1 MTTGNFLVNIVNMAK
16 KTKNTF
22 IEDQYIVYPLQGVG
36 KIEKLQERVFKG
48 VDTLYYV
55 IYLEESE
62 MTIMVPVDK
71 AEELGIRPVISK
83 SNANKALKTL
93 SEEDDAVITDWK
105 LRYQT
110 NIDLLKTG
118 DTLNIA
124 KVVRMLY
131 RRSKLKELPILER
144 KLYDNALSLL
154 RNELTISLEL
164 TKDDTDQL
172 IFSTLE
178 K

>member
-1 MTTGNFLVNIVNMAK
+1 MIMAK
-16 KTKNTF
+16 KTKNAFT
-22 IEDQYIVYPLQGVG
+22 ENQYIVYPLQGVG
-36 KIEKLQERVFKG
+36 KIESLQERLFKG
-48 VDTLYYV
+48 ENTLYYV

-93 SEEDDAVITDWK
+93 AEEDDAVITDWK

-164 TKDDTDQL
+164 SKDDTDQI
-172 IFSTLE
+172 IFSTME

>member
-1 MTTGNFLVNIVNMAK
+1 MTL
-16 KTKNTF
+16 
-22 IEDQYIVYPLQGVG
+22 
-36 KIEKLQERVFKG
+36 
-48 VDTLYYV
+48 
-55 IYLEESE
+55 
-62 MTIMVPVDK
+62 MVPVEK
-71 AEELGIRPVISK
+71 AEELGTRPVISK
-83 SNANKALKTL
+83 NNATKALKTL
-93 SEEDDAVITDWK
+93 SEEDEAPITDWK

-118 DTLNIA
+118 DTINIA

-164 TKDDTDQL
+164 SKDETDQL
-172 IFSTLE
+172 IFSTME

>member
-1 MTTGNFLVNIVNMAK
+1 MAK
-16 KTKNTF
+16 KSKNAFT
-22 IEDQYIVYPLQGVG
+22 ENQHIVYPLQGVG
-36 KIEKLQERVFKG
+36 KIEKLQERIFKG
-48 VDTLYYV
+48 ENTLYYV

-62 MTIMVPVDK
+62 MTLMVPVEK
-71 AEELGIRPVISK
+71 AEELGIRAVVSK
-83 SNANKALKTL
+83 ADANKALKTL
-93 SEEDDAVITDWK
+93 SEDDDNVITDWK

-118 DTLNIA
+118 DTMNIS

-154 RNELTISLEL
+154 RNELSISLEL
-164 TKDDTDQL
+164 SKDDTDQI

>member
-1 MTTGNFLVNIVNMAK
+1 MAK
-16 KTKNTF
+16 KTKHAFSEN
-22 IEDQYIVYPLQGVG
+22 QYIVYPLQGVG
-36 KIEKLQERVFKG
+36 KIEKLQERDFKG
-48 VDTLYYV
+48 ELLLYYV

-62 MTIMVPVDK
+62 MTLMVPVEK

-83 SNANKALKTL
+83 NNANKALKIL
-93 SEEDDAVITDWK
+93 ADEDETVITDWK

-118 DTLNIA
+118 ETNNIA

-154 RNELTISLEL
+154 RNELSISLEL
-164 TKDDTDQL
+164 SKDETDQVM
-172 IFSTLE
+172 FSTME
-178 K
+178 R

>member
-1 MTTGNFLVNIVNMAK
+1 MAK
-16 KTKNTF
+16 KTKNLFT
-22 IEDQYIVYPLQGVG
+22 ENQYIVYPLQGVG
-36 KIEKLQERVFKG
+36 KVERLQERMFKG
-48 VDTLYYV
+48 ENTLYYV
-55 IYLEESE
+55 IYLDESE

-71 AEELGIRPVISK
+71 ADELGIRPVITK
-83 SNANKALKTL
+83 TNANKALKTL
-93 SEEDDAVITDWK
+93 SEEDESVITDWK

-164 TKDDTDQL
+164 SKDDTDQL

>member
-1 MTTGNFLVNIVNMAK
+1 MAK
-16 KTKNTF
+16 KMKNTF
-22 IEDQYIVYPLQGVG
+22 AENQYIVYPLQGVG
-36 KIEKLQERVFKG
+36 KIEGLQERLFKG
-48 VDTLYYV
+48 EATQYYV

-62 MTIMVPVDK
+62 MTLMVPVDK

-83 SNANKALKTL
+83 VNANKALKAL
-93 SEEDDAVITDWK
+93 SEDDENVITDWK

-118 DTLNIA
+118 DTINIA

-144 KLYDNALSLL
+144 KLYDNALALL

-164 TKDDTDQL
+164 SKDDTDQV

>member
-1 MTTGNFLVNIVNMAK
+1 MAK
-16 KTKNTF
+16 KTKQTF
-22 IEDQYIVYPLQGVG
+22 SENQYIVYPLQGVG
-36 KIEKLQERVFKG
+36 KIEKLQERQFKG
-48 VDTLYYV
+48 EDLLYYV

-62 MTIMVPVDK
+62 MTLMVPVNK

-83 SNANKALKTL
+83 NNANKALKIL
-93 SEEDDAVITDWK
+93 ADEDESVITDWK

-118 DTLNIA
+118 ETNNIA

-154 RNELTISLEL
+154 RNELSISLEL
-164 TKDDTDQL
+164 SKDDTDQVM
-172 IFSTLE
+172 FSTME

>member
-1 MTTGNFLVNIVNMAK
+1 MTTGYFLDIMKVMAK
-16 KTKNTF
+16 KTKQTYSEN
-22 IEDQYIVYPLQGVG
+22 QYIVYPLQGVG
-36 KIEKLQERVFKG
+36 KIEKLQERQFKG
-48 VDTLYYV
+48 ENLLYYV
-55 IYLEESE
+55 IYLDESE
-62 MTIMVPVDK
+62 MTLMVPVNK
-71 AEELGIRPVISK
+71 ADELGIRPVISK
-83 SNANKALKTL
+83 SNANKALKIL
-93 SEEDDAVITDWK
+93 ADEDENVITDWK

-118 DTLNIA
+118 ETMNIA

-154 RNELTISLEL
+154 RNELSISLEL
-164 TKDDTDQL
+164 SKDETDQVM
-172 IFSTLE
+172 FSTME

>member
-1 MTTGNFLVNIVNMAK
+1 MAK

-22 IEDQYIVYPLQGVG
+22 AEDQYIVYPLQGVG
-36 KIEKLQERVFKG
+36 KIEKLEERVFKG
-48 VDTLYYV
+48 EDTLYYV

-62 MTIMVPVDK
+62 MTIMVPVEK

-118 DTLNIA
+118 NTLNIA

>member
-1 MTTGNFLVNIVNMAK
+1 MAN
-16 KTKNTF
+16 KNKQTF
-22 IEDQYIVYPLQGVG
+22 SENQYIVYPLQGVG
-36 KIEKLQERVFKG
+36 KIEKLQERQFKG
-48 VDTLYYV
+48 ENTLYYV
-55 IYLEESE
+55 IYLDESE

-71 AEELGIRPVISK
+71 AVELGIRPVISK
-83 SNANKALKTL
+83 NSANKALKTL
-93 SEEDDAVITDWK
+93 AEEDEAAITDWK

-154 RNELTISLEL
+154 RNELAISLEIS
-164 TKDDTDQL
+164 KDETDQI
-172 IFSTLE
+172 IFSTME

>member
-1 MTTGNFLVNIVNMAK
+1 MAK

>member
-1 MTTGNFLVNIVNMAK
+1 MAK
-16 KTKNTF
+16 KSKNQF
-22 IEDQYIVYPLQGVG
+22 VENQYIVYPLQGVG
-36 KIEKLQERVFKG
+36 RIEALQERMFKG
-48 VDTLYYV
+48 ENTLYYV

-71 AEELGIRPVISK
+71 AEELGIRAVISK
-83 SNANKALKTL
+83 ANANKALKTL
-93 SEEDDAVITDWK
+93 SEEDDSVITDWK

-154 RNELTISLEL
+154 RTELTISLEL
-164 TKDDTDQL
+164 SKDDTDQL

>member
-1 MTTGNFLVNIVNMAK
+1 MAK
-16 KTKNTF
+16 KTKNAFT
-22 IEDQYIVYPLQGVG
+22 EDQYIVYPLQGVG
-36 KIEKLQERVFKG
+36 KIEKLQERLFKG
-48 VDTLYYV
+48 ENILYYV

-83 SNANKALKTL
+83 NSASKALKTL
-93 SEEDDAVITDWK
+93 SEDDDAVITDWK

-164 TKDDTDQL
+164 SKDDTDQI
-172 IFSTLE
+172 IFSTME

>member
-1 MTTGNFLVNIVNMAK
+1 MTTGYFLVNIVNMAK

-48 VDTLYYV
+48 EDTLYYV

-83 SNANKALKTL
+83 TNANKALKTL
-93 SEEDDAVITDWK
+93 SEDDDAVITDWK

>member
-1 MTTGNFLVNIVNMAK
+1 MTTSSFLGIMKVMAK
-16 KTKNTF
+16 KSKQIFSEN
-22 IEDQYIVYPLQGVG
+22 QYIVYPLQGVG
-36 KIEKLQERVFKG
+36 KIEKLQERMFKG
-48 VDTLYYV
+48 ENLLYYV
-55 IYLEESE
+55 IYLDESE
-62 MTIMVPVDK
+62 MTLMVPVDK
-71 AEELGIRPVISK
+71 AEELGIRAVISK
-83 SNANKALKTL
+83 TNANKALKIL
-93 SEEDDAVITDWK
+93 SEEDDSSITDWK

-118 DTLNIA
+118 DTINIA

-154 RNELTISLEL
+154 RNELSISLEL
-164 TKDDTDQL
+164 SKDDTDQL
-172 IFSTLE
+172 LFSTME

>member
-1 MTTGNFLVNIVNMAK
+1 MAK

-22 IEDQYIVYPLQGVG
+22 TENQYIVYPLQGVG
-36 KIEKLQERVFKG
+36 KIERLQDRTFKG
-48 VDTLYYV
+48 VEMLYYV

-62 MTIMVPVDK
+62 MTIMVPVEK

-83 SNANKALKTL
+83 NNANKALKTL
-93 SEEDDAVITDWK
+93 SEEDEAVITDWK

-154 RNELTISLEL
+154 RNELAISLEL
-164 TKDDTDQL
+164 SKDDTDQI
-172 IFSTLE
+172 IFSTME

>member
-1 MTTGNFLVNIVNMAK
+1 LTTGNFLVTIRAMAK
-16 KTKNTF
+16 KIKQTF
-22 IEDQYIVYPLQGVG
+22 SENEYIVYPLQGVG
-36 KIEKLQERVFKG
+36 KIEKIQERPFKG
-48 VDTLYYV
+48 VETLYYI

-62 MTIMVPVDK
+62 MTLMVPVEK

-83 SNANKALKTL
+83 NNATKALKTL
-93 SEEDDAVITDWK
+93 SEEDEAPITDWK

-118 DTLNIA
+118 DTINIA

-164 TKDDTDQL
+164 SKDETDQL
-172 IFSTLE
+172 IFSTME

>member
-1 MTTGNFLVNIVNMAK
+1 MTTSSFLVNIFSMAK
-16 KTKNTF
+16 KSKNTYT
-22 IEDQYIVYPLQGVG
+22 ENQYIVYPLQGVG
-36 KIEKLQERVFKG
+36 KIEALQERLFKG
-48 VDTLYYV
+48 ENTIYYV

-71 AEELGIRPVISK
+71 ADELGIRPVISK
-83 SNANKALKTL
+83 ASASKALKTL
-93 SEEDDAVITDWK
+93 SEDDDTVITDWK

-154 RNELTISLEL
+154 RNELSISLDL
-164 TKDDTDQL
+164 SKDDTDQV
-172 IFSTLE
+172 IFSTME

>member
-1 MTTGNFLVNIVNMAK
+1 MAK
-16 KTKNTF
+16 KTKQTYSVN
-22 IEDQYIVYPLQGVG
+22 QHIVYPLQGVG
-36 KIEKLQERVFKG
+36 KIEKIQEKVFKG
-48 VDTLYYV
+48 ENLMYYV
-55 IYLEESE
+55 IYLEESD
-62 MTIMVPVDK
+62 MTIMVPVEK
-71 AEELGIRPVISK
+71 ADELGIRPVISK

-118 DTLNIA
+118 DTMNIA

-154 RNELTISLEL
+154 RNELSISLEQS
-164 TKDDTDQL
+164 KDDTDQL
-172 IFSTLE
+172 MFSTME
-178 K
+178 S

>member
-1 MTTGNFLVNIVNMAK
+1 MAK
-16 KTKNTF
+16 KTKQTF
-22 IEDQYIVYPLQGVG
+22 SENQYIVYPLQGVG
-36 KIEKLQERVFKG
+36 KIEKLQERIFKG
-48 VDTLYYV
+48 ENILYYV

-83 SNANKALKTL
+83 SNANKALKIL
-93 SEEDDAVITDWK
+93 SDEDENVITDWK

-118 DTLNIA
+118 DTINIA
-124 KVVRMLY
+124 KVVRTLY

-154 RNELTISLEL
+154 RNELSISLDL
-164 TKDDTDQL
+164 SKDDTDQ
-172 IFSTLE
+172 IMFSTME

>member
-1 MTTGNFLVNIVNMAK
+1 MAK
-16 KTKNTF
+16 KTKQTF
-22 IEDQYIVYPLQGVG
+22 SENQYIVYPLQGVG
-36 KIEKLQERVFKG
+36 KIEKLQERLFKG
-48 VDTLYYV
+48 ENLLYYV

-62 MTIMVPVDK
+62 MTLMVPVEK

-83 SNANKALKTL
+83 NNANKALKTL
-93 SEEDDAVITDWK
+93 SDEDETVITDWK

-118 DTLNIA
+118 ETMNIA

-154 RNELTISLEL
+154 RNELSISLEL
-164 TKDDTDQL
+164 TKDETDQL
-172 IFSTLE
+172 MFSTME

>member
-1 MTTGNFLVNIVNMAK
+1 MKVMAK
-16 KTKNTF
+16 KTKQTYSEN
-22 IEDQYIVYPLQGVG
+22 QYIVYPLQGVG
-36 KIEKLQERVFKG
+36 KIEKLQERQFKG
-48 VDTLYYV
+48 ENLLYYV
-55 IYLEESE
+55 IYLDESE
-62 MTIMVPVDK
+62 MTLMVPVNK
-71 AEELGIRPVISK
+71 ADELGIRPVISK
-83 SNANKALKTL
+83 SNANKALKIL
-93 SEEDDAVITDWK
+93 ADEDENVITDWK

-118 DTLNIA
+118 ETMNIA

-154 RNELTISLEL
+154 RNELSISLEL
-164 TKDDTDQL
+164 SKDETDQVM
-172 IFSTLE
+172 FSTME

>member
-1 MTTGNFLVNIVNMAK
+1 MAK
-16 KTKNTF
+16 NSKQTF
-22 IEDQYIVYPLQGVG
+22 SENQYIVYPLQGVG
-36 KIEKLQERVFKG
+36 KIEKLQERLFKG
-48 VDTLYYV
+48 ENTLYYV

-62 MTIMVPVDK
+62 MTIMVPVEK
-71 AEELGIRPVISK
+71 AIELGLRPVISK
-83 SNANKALKTL
+83 NSAKTALKTL
-93 SEEDDAVITDWK
+93 SEEDETVITDWK

-118 DTLNIA
+118 DTINIA

-154 RNELTISLEL
+154 RNELTISLEMS
-164 TKDDTDQL
+164 KDETDQL
-172 IFSTLE
+172 IFSTME